1 MNQLQTTAESP
12 SRARIGSILALFAA
26 SALALARP
34 AAVAGAEVF
43 HLVNGGQ
50 IDGQWLNRNDP
61 HPQQYLVLLPS
72 GGKLTLDAAQ
82 VKSIATVSPDEL
94 EYGQIRPQ
102 YPDTPAGQWKLA
114 EWCREHRLEAQ
125 RKEHLERVIELDPNN
140 VQAHR
145 ALHHSQIDGQWQTQD
160 EVLEKQG
167 LRLYKGRVR
176 TSQEIEMLESKR
188 KVELAEKQ
196 WYQKIKLWR
205 RWLGTARAQQGR
217 DNIAAI
223 TDPMAVPALAAGMKK
238 DDSPEVRVLY
248 IEPLSK
254 INSPTAPR
262 VLAVAAIEDS
272 DEEVRLSC
280 LECLQKT
287 KTPEVV
293 SYFIGRLRDKNNIM
307 VNRAGVALSFMKDP
321 SSIRPLIDALITTH
335 EYKIT
340 TGNPG
345 STSTTFGRGPGGN
358 SSTGMSA
365 GGSTK
370 IVKDQVP
377 QSGGA
382 RRPDYSDQAELPLR
396 RPHLARLVQRAEEVR
411 KGPRHAAGLTP
422 PLSVLIR
429 FCCGSICRVGQA

>member
-1 MNQLQTTAESP
+1 MNQLQTTAERR
-12 SRARIGSILALFAA
+12 SRARIGSILILLAA
-26 SALALARP
+26 SVLVLARP

-43 HLVNGGQ
+43 HLANGGRV
-50 IDGQWLNRNDP
+50 DGQWLNRDDP

-72 GGKLTLDAAQ
+72 GGKVTLDAAQ
-82 VKSIATVSPDEL
+82 VKSIATVAPDEL

-102 YPDTPAGQWKLA
+102 YPDTPEGQWKLA

-125 RKEHLERVIELDPNN
+125 RKEHLDRIIELDPNN

-145 ALHHSQIDGQWQTQD
+145 ALHHSQIDGEWQTQ
-160 EVLEKQG
+160 EEILEKQG

-176 TSQEIEMLESKR
+176 TSQEIEMLQAKR
-188 KVELAEKQ
+188 KVELAEKE
-196 WYQKIKLWR
+196 WYKKVKLWR
-205 RWLGTARAQQGR
+205 RWLGTGRNQQAL

-223 TDPMAVPALAAGMKK
+223 ADPMAVPALAAGMKK
-238 DDSPEVRVLY
+238 EDSAEVRVLY

-254 INSPTAPR
+254 INSPLAPR

-272 DEEVRLSC
+272 DQEVRLSC
-280 LECLQKT
+280 LESLQKT
-287 KTPEVV
+287 KNPAEIV

-307 VNRAGVALSFMKDP
+307 VRRAGVALSFMKDP

-358 SSTGMSA
+358 SGMGMSA

-370 IVKDQVP
+370 IVKDQAFNQEVLDALITLTKKNFGFDVGTWHAWYNAQKKSEKVP
-377 QSGGA
+377 DM
-382 RRPDYSDQAELPLR
+382 RRD
-396 RPHLARLVQRAEEVR
+396 
-411 KGPRHAAGLTP
+411 
-422 PLSVLIR
+422 
-429 FCCGSICRVGQA
+429 